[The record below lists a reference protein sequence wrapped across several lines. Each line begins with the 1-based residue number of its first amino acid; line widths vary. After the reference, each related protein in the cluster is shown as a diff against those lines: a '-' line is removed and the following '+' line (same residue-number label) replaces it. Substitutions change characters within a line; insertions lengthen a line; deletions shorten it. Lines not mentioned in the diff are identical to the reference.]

1 MQPAYAPTQTAPTK
15 TLSRRP
21 TSWLVRWVLWLLVF
35 GLFALAIGYLALR
48 HLVWPRLDDWRPRI
62 VAELSARLG
71 PPVEI
76 ARIETGFE
84 GLLPRLTLEGLT
96 VRDDDGEY
104 ALVVPRATLVLSPRT
119 LVSSE
124 PRFAV
129 VQLESPRVRV
139 ERRVQG
145 WLRVA
150 GVDFDLNATDDG
162 QGLNRLLNQRRILI
176 RAGRV
181 EWNDRIEDSREVL
194 ESVDLTVGT
203 VGRRHR
209 GSLTAGPLPGAWQRL
224 HLATE
229 FYRPPR
235 SSASEA
241 ASWSGEAY
249 VGVDQASVALLRRLP
264 LDKPEHRPML
274 HPLAIESVRA
284 DLKGWL
290 RFDRGQ
296 ALDGQLKLA
305 AADLR
310 WRVAPGPRGL
320 LALPEVSLD
329 ARVRRSG
336 EQHDV
341 LLQSVRLR
349 EAGGLDLVGDGPL
362 RLSVDRAGQPLSVQ
376 GAVRGFDTG
385 SLIALLQRLPLA
397 PETLQSLREWQ
408 VGGRIASLSGRWARQ
423 APGGHPPLEGAQG
436 EYEAVASFERLSV
449 RNLARSAPQAPG
461 EGNGR
466 PVIGLPWF
474 QNLSGEARIG
484 HQGGELRI
492 KARKSVIGLPG
503 IFAEPAVSFDDLE
516 GVVRFALTPDP
527 ERIQV
532 TAEIDSIRF
541 GNSDASGVVSGQYRS
556 GGKGPGLIAIEGR
569 LDRGEGTR
577 VWRYL
582 PMVISQPVRDWVQ
595 HAVVSGKLDDVKFL
609 VRGDLADFP
618 FARPGEG
625 EFVVDSHLSDAT
637 LVYAPGWPRIER
649 GEGRLRL
656 ERNGLQVAMR
666 SGQVF
671 DVALS
676 ATTATIRDYA
686 EAVVRVEG
694 SGEGAAQEMIRFV
707 NDSPVA
713 TRIDDFVRDTVIQGN
728 ARLQLRLELPL
739 HELERSRVAGSVGFT
754 GNRLTLDS
762 TLPPFANLTGTL
774 EFSELGLALRG
785 MAATFLGGPLRVEGE
800 TTEPGRL
807 ALRAQGRID
816 AAGMRGVVDNPL
828 TRRLTGETDYKVSI
842 DVSRRAASLTLESD
856 LTGLAASLP
865 APFTKAADARWPLK
879 VQTTAQLPSD
889 PNARSMRDTIRI
901 ELRDSVRLALERER
915 DPTTERLLI
924 RRGAFA
930 IDGPTVLPEQGLSL
944 LLNTADIDLDAWM
957 PLLMGGEM
965 RDVQQRAA
973 TEFAPGFS
981 LLPST
986 VAVVSPLVTVGGKRL
1001 HDVVFGATR
1010 VEGFWRANI
1019 GAREVNGFF
1028 NWREPA
1034 PGQRIGTL
1042 TARFTRLEIPKA
1054 RASEFESLLD
1064 TSPDE
1069 LPALDIA
1076 AEELVLGDRRLG
1088 AMSLKAT
1095 NGGTPALPVWRL
1107 DELKVDNP
1115 AATLS
1120 ARGTWA
1126 PARAGSARSTTLD
1139 FDLEVAD
1146 AGALLGVYGL
1156 QDALKGGSGE
1166 VAGSLRWQGSPLA
1179 IDYPS
1184 LSGTMHLQV
1193 GKGQFLKTEPG
1204 LAKLIGVLSLQS
1216 LPRRL
1221 SLDFRDVF
1229 SEGFAFDGISA
1240 DVQVEAGVARTDNF
1254 QMRGAQAQVDIR
1266 GVASLANETQS
1277 LEVAVRP
1284 EFNAGL
1290 ASLAYAA
1297 LANPVI
1303 GLGTFVAQFV
1313 LRRPLQQL
1321 LSYEYAVSGSWADP
1335 LVSERRRQVVTPA
1348 RIVE

>member
-1 MQPAYAPTQTAPTK
+1 MQPAFAPNPIS
-15 TLSRRP
+15 SRRP
-21 TSWLVRWVLWLLVF
+21 SPWLVRWVLWMLV
-35 GLFALAIGYLALR
+35 LAAFALAIGYLALR

-62 VAELSARLG
+62 VAELSTRLG
-71 PPVEI
+71 HPVEI

-96 VRDDDGEY
+96 VMDDDGEY

-119 LVSSE
+119 LVSAE

-129 VQLESPRVRV
+129 VQLEAPRVRI

-145 WLRVA
+145 WLRLA
-150 GVDFDLNATDDG
+150 GVDFDLNAPDDG
-162 QGLNRLLNQRRILI
+162 QGLNRLLSQRRILV
-176 RAGRV
+176 RSGRI
-181 EWNDRIEDSREVL
+181 EWRDRIEDTREVL
-194 ESVDLTVGT
+194 ESVDLSVGS

-235 SSASEA
+235 SRAGEPG
-241 ASWSGEAY
+241 SWTGEAY
-249 VGVDQASVALLRRLP
+249 AGVDQASVALLRRLP
-264 LDKPEHRPML
+264 LDKPDSLPML
-274 HPLAIESVRA
+274 HPLALESMRS

-290 RFDRGQ
+290 RFDQGR

-305 AADLR
+305 AADVR
-310 WRVAPGPRGL
+310 WRVAPGSRGL
-320 LALPEVSLD
+320 LALPEVALD
-329 ARVRRSG
+329 ARIRRSG
-336 EQHDV
+336 EQFDV
-341 LLQSVRLR
+341 LLHSAQVR
-349 EAGGLDLVGDGPL
+349 EAGGLDLASDGPL
-362 RLSVDRAGQPLSVQ
+362 RLSLDEAWRPLAVQ
-376 GAVRGFDTG
+376 GAVRGFETG
-385 SLIALLQRLPLA
+385 PLIALMQRLPLA
-397 PETLQSLREWQ
+397 PETLQALRDWQ
-408 VGGRIASLSGRWARQ
+408 VGGRIAALSGRWARQ
-423 APGGHPPLEGAQG
+423 SPGGPSDGADDDF
-436 EYEAVASFERLSV
+436 EAIAGFERLSV
-449 RNLARSAPQAPG
+449 RHLARSSPQPPFD
-461 EGNGR
+461 GNGR
-466 PVIGLPWF
+466 PVIGMPWF
-474 QNLSGEARIG
+474 QNLSGEVRMG
-484 HQGGELRI
+484 RQGGELRV
-492 KARKSVIGLPG
+492 KARQSVIGLPG
-503 IFAEPAVSFDDLE
+503 IFAEPAVAFDDLE
-516 GVVRFALTPDP
+516 GVVRFALAPGP
-527 ERIQV
+527 QRSQV
-532 TAEIDSIRF
+532 TAEFESIRF
-541 GNSDASGVVSGQYRS
+541 SNPDASGIVSGHYRS
-556 GGKGPGLIAIEGR
+556 GGKGPGLVGLEGR
-569 LDRGEGTR
+569 LERGEGTR

-595 HAVVSGKLDDVKFL
+595 HAVVSGKLDDVKFAL
-609 VRGDLADFP
+609 RGDLADFP
-618 FARPGEG
+618 FARAGDG

-676 ATTATIRDYA
+676 ATTATIRDYG

-713 TRIDDFVRDTVIQGN
+713 TRIDDFVRDTVVQGN

-739 HELERSRVAGSVGFT
+739 RELERSKVAGSVGFL
-754 GNRLTLDS
+754 GNALTLDK
-762 TLPPFANLTGTL
+762 TLPPFTDLTGTL
-774 EFSELGLALRG
+774 EFSEQGLALRA
-785 MAATFLGGPLRVEGE
+785 MAATFLGGPLKVEGE
-800 TTEPGRL
+800 TSGPGRIV
-807 ALRAQGRID
+807 LRAQGRID

-828 TRRLTGETDYKVSI
+828 TRRLTGETEYKAGI
-842 DVSRRAASLTLESD
+842 DVSRRAASITLESD

-865 APFTKAADARWPLK
+865 APFTKTADASWPLK
-879 VQTTAQLPSD
+879 VQTTAQLPAD
-889 PNARSMRDTIRI
+889 PNARSMRDTIRV

-915 DPTTERLLI
+915 DPRSERLLI
-924 RRGAFA
+924 KRGAFA
-930 IDGPTVLPEQGLSL
+930 IDAEPVLPEQGLSL
-944 LLNTADIDLDAWM
+944 LLNTAAIDLDAWM

-965 RDVQQRAA
+965 RDAQQRAA

-986 VAVVSPLVTVGGKRL
+986 VSVVSPQVTVGGKRL

-1042 TARFTRLEIPKA
+1042 TARFARLEIPKA
-1054 RASEFESLLD
+1054 RTSEFESLLD

-1095 NGGTPALPVWRL
+1095 NGGTAALPVWRL
-1107 DELKVDNP
+1107 DELKVNNP
-1115 AATLS
+1115 AAALS

-1126 PARAGSARSTTLD
+1126 PARAGSPRATTLD
-1139 FDLEVAD
+1139 FELEVAD

-1156 QDALKGGSGE
+1156 HQALKGGIGE

-1184 LSGTMHLQV
+1184 LTGNMHLQV

-1229 SEGFAFDGISA
+1229 AEGFAFDDISA
-1240 DVQVEAGVARTDNF
+1240 DVQVQAGIARTDNF

-1266 GVASLANETQS
+1266 GVASLASETQS

-1335 LVSERRRQVVTPA
+1335 VVSERRRQIVAPT